1 MSDEVVNVIK
11 ETAEVLADAVI
22 NVVDAAPEA
31 VKEAAA
37 AAPEVIKEATAAAPE
52 VIRETVPEVI
62 KETVAFFTADRN
74 RARLLLREALDRPRE
89 MRALIVGHVRPW
101 ADVVTNYIRRGR
113 EAGRVRSDVDPE
125 AYIVHAINLVVSS
138 IATYDSIGALGRDGE
153 SETESEERN
162 LRRHVDELVR
172 VARASLFR
180 QLEALGLAPQ
190 ADDEHDSREHEEDGD
205 ETAAPVDSG
214 ANELS

>member
-62 KETVAFFTADRN
+62 KETVAA
-74 RARLLLREALDRPRE
+74 AASIEP
-89 MRALIVGHVRPW
+89 
-101 ADVVTNYIRRGR
+101 DVV
-113 EAGRVRSDVDPE
+113 
-125 AYIVHAINLVVSS
+125 
-138 IATYDSIGALGRDGE
+138 
-153 SETESEERN
+153 
-162 LRRHVDELVR
+162 VDEATRVYNYVVTCMAYASLALAICIVIAWRLFGAR
-172 VARASLFR
+172 VAALVARSARA
-180 QLEALGLAPQ
+180 ALADAAAADGAHGRRSAHERATWHAP
-190 ADDEHDSREHEEDGD
+190 AKEKRRTVLDARTFDKDM
-205 ETAAPVDSG
+205 
-214 ANELS
+214 